1 MMAKITKGRDFG
13 GAVRYVMQDKKDA
26 MLLDS
31 QGVLTNDKQSII
43 NSFRLQCQ
51 LRPDVKVMVG
61 HISLDFS
68 VEDVDRMSDEFML
81 KFAQEYMQRMNIQN
95 TQYII
100 ARHYDREHPHCHIIF
115 NRIGNNGKLISD
127 RNDRVR
133 SAKICRS
140 LSEKYQLHI
149 ANGKDHVNRDR
160 LRGADAVKYQ
170 IYDALE
176 ETVPK
181 CKSWEELRTLLAR
194 QGITVSFTN
203 RGTTSI
209 IQGVVFEK
217 NGLSFNGSKVDRKYS
232 YSKISTV
239 LRQNAMRQ
247 RREDDNRRLGYND
260 FDDLE
265 SYSLHRTSSNGR
277 TSVRN
282 DEHSIGSEVF
292 ASISA
297 GASVASSF
305 ATGVA
310 SGAANTV
317 GAIAS
322 SIANV
327 MMTPVTTPNV
337 SPSGTGGSSSSDDLG
352 PDEYIDE
359 YGVRRKKQQSVHR

>member
-1 MMAKITKGRDFG
+1 MGRDFG

-31 QGVLTNDKQSII
+31 KGVLTNDKQSII

-68 VEDVDRMSDEFML
+68 VEDVDRKSDDFMV
-81 KFAQEYMQRMNIQN
+81 KVAQEYMQRMNILN

-100 ARHYDREHPHCHIIF
+100 ARHYDREHPHCHIVF
-115 NRIGNNGKLISD
+115 NRIGNDGKLISD

-149 ANGKDHVNRDR
+149 AKGKDHVNRDR

-176 ETVPK
+176 KAVPK
-181 CKSWEELRTLLAR
+181 CGSWEELRTLLAR

-203 RGTTSI
+203 RGATTN

-217 NGLSFNGSKVDRKYS
+217 DGIRFNGSKVDRKYS
-232 YSKISTV
+232 YSKISV
-239 LRQNAMRQ
+239 ILRQNAMQQ
-247 RREDDNRRLGYND
+247 RREAINRRYSYND
-260 FDDLE
+260 YDDQE
-265 SYSLHRTSSNGR
+265 SYSQRRTTSNGR
-277 TSVRN
+277 SSVRN
-282 DEHSIGSEVF
+282 EGQSIGSDVF
-292 ASISA
+292 VDIRTGVSA
-297 GASVASSF
+297 ANGLV
-305 ATGVA
+305 TEVA
-310 SGAANTV
+310 SGMANVAST
-317 GAIAS
+317 IAS
-322 SIANV
+322 GIADV
-327 MMTPVTTPNV
+327 MATPVTTSSV
-337 SPSGTGGSSSSDDLG
+337 SPSGGGNSNTDDLG

-359 YGVRRKKQQSVHR
+359 YGVRRKKQHSVHR